1 MVSLLF
7 CSANYEQQPS
17 DLLAPRNAKRHGWRC
32 NQAASLHRERHM
44 GIVAQRAEHLRRS
57 HKAVRHKV
65 RVGVRPRR
73 RTRWGDANRAC
84 PHGPRRIED
93 DNRAISGAHETVRHK
108 VRIQVS
114 SRRGATRIRARGNCP
129 LKGPSPG
136 LRYVKCGKGAI

>member
-44 GIVAQRAEHLRRS
+44 GIVAQRAEHLRR
-57 HKAVRHKV
+57 
-65 RVGVRPRR
+65 
-73 RTRWGDANRAC
+73 
-84 PHGPRRIED
+84 
-93 DNRAISGAHETVRHK
+93 AHETVRHK